1 MATGGT
7 LFEELGKKP
16 FFYMEE
22 LSKSHS
28 FIWNK
33 CIYPMPMY
41 GINAENPC
49 LS

>member
-16 FFYMEE
+16 
-22 LSKSHS
+22 LSKSHT

-33 CIYPMPMY
+33 CIYPMPMCR
-41 GINAENPC
+41 INAENPC